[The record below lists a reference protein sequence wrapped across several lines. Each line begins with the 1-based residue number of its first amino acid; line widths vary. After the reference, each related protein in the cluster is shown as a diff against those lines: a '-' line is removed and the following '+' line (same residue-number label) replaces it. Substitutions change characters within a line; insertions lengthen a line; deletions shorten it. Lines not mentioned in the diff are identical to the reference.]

1 MPNIPENHEKKV
13 TGQGKDV
20 YKRGEGLGTGPVG
33 KQDAYEGRKQQYSQ
47 SSGGGQK
54 RSAGGGGL
62 LKLIILAVLLLGGGG
77 AGLSGLLG
85 GGGSSNSSYTPQQ
98 NQSYTPQQQSQNYAP
113 QPQSSSSSSSS
124 SMFDLSSLLGNVSA
138 SSTSSGWV
146 TSRNTGKLDKTVAS
160 GAREKYTKIKGNGKD
175 QVTIMIYMC
184 GADLESRSGL
194 ATADL
199 QEMVNAD
206 ISDKVNI
213 IVYTGGSTKWNNSII
228 SSKTNQIYKVEKGG
242 LKQLSKDEGS
252 KCMTDPATLEGFI
265 KYCTKNYKADR
276 YDLIFWDHGGGSL
289 TGYGYDE
296 KYANKGSMDL
306 AGINQALGNAGVKF
320 DFVGFD
326 ACLMATA
333 ETGLM
338 LSNYADYLIGSE
350 EVEAGYGWYYTNWL
364 TNLSKN
370 TSMPT
375 IEIGQKIVDDFVDS
389 CAQKV
394 PSQKATLSLTDLA
407 ELSATLP
414 SELVNFA
421 TSTTDLI
428 KDKSTY
434 RIVSTA
440 RSSCREYSTS
450 HIDQVDL
457 VNLAINMGTQEGKDL
472 AEAVLGAV
480 KYNRTS
486 NNIDNSYGLSIYFP
500 QSKPSNVK
508 AAVNTYNAIGLDD
521 EYSRCIQAFAGVTGS
536 GQSVQSSAYSTSSNP
551 YSAIFNGLMS
561 STSGGS
567 SNTSGMS
574 TDLISALMG
583 GSPAS
588 SSSSSM
594 SSLLGGSNM
603 TSLLTGLLS
612 DRSIITEDETA
623 AIIENNSFNADKLI
637 WSKNGDNYEI
647 SLAQEDW
654 DLIRD
659 IQLNVFY
666 DDGEGFIDLGLDNL
680 YNVSEEGALVGDYD
694 NTWPAINNQ
703 PVAFYYV
710 DTTMDGD
717 AYSVSCRVPALL
729 NGDRVE
735 LILTYDNDHPD
746 GYVSGA
752 NPIYA
757 DGETETSA
765 KSMVEIKDGDVIDF
779 ICDYYDYEG
788 NYQDSYMLG
797 DQMIVDGDLEVSYVE
812 LGDASLQVTYV
823 LTDLFAQEYWTPAL
837 PR

>member
-33 KQDAYEGRKQQYSQ
+33 KQDAYQGRKQQYSQ
-47 SSGGGQK
+47 SSGGGSQK
-54 RSAGGGGL
+54 RSSGGGM

-85 GGGSSNSSYTPQQ
+85 GGGSSNTQP
-98 NQSYTPQQQSQNYAP
+98 SQNYS
-113 QPQSSSSSSSS
+113 QPTQNYTQQTQSSQSSSSG
-124 SMFDLSSLLGNVSA
+124 SMFNLSSLLGNVNA
-138 SSTSSGWV
+138 TTTSSGWV
-146 TSRNTGKLDKTVAS
+146 ASKNTGKLDKSVAPQ
-160 GAREKYTKIKGNGKD
+160 AREKYTKIRGNGKD
-175 QVTIMIYMC
+175 DVTIMVYMC

-199 QEMVNAD
+199 QEMANAKL
-206 ISDKVNI
+206 SDKVNI
-213 IVYTGGSTKWNNSII
+213 IVYTGGASKWNNSII
-228 SSKTNQIYKVEKGG
+228 SNRVNQIYKVEEGG

-252 KCMTDPATLEGFI
+252 NCMTDPATLTSFI
-265 KYCTKNYKADR
+265 KYCKKNYAADR

-289 TGYGYDE
+289 SGYGYDE
-296 KYANKGSMDL
+296 KFTSKGSMGL
-306 AGINQALGNAGVKF
+306 SGINKALSDAGVKF

-338 LSNYADYLIGSE
+338 LSNYADYMIASE

-407 ELSATLP
+407 ELAATLP
-414 SELVNFA
+414 AELVDFA
-421 TSTTDLI
+421 TSTTELI

-434 RIVSTA
+434 KTVSNA

-457 VNLAINMGTQEGKDL
+457 VNLALNMGTDEGEAL

-486 NNIDNSYGLSIYFP
+486 NNIDNSFGLSIYFP
-500 QSKPSNVK
+500 MSKPSSVK
-508 AAVNTYNAIGLDD
+508 TAVNTYDAIGMDD

-536 GQSVQSSAYSTSSNP
+536 AQSVQSSAYSTSSNP
-551 YSAIFNGLMS
+551 YSAIFSGLMG
-561 STSGGS
+561 STSGGT

-583 GSPAS
+583 GTS
-588 SSSSSM
+588 SSNSGAGALG
-594 SSLLGGSNM
+594 SLLGGSNM
-603 TSLLTGLLS
+603 TSLLTGLLA
-612 DRSIITEDETA
+612 DRSVITEDETA
-623 AIIENNSFNADKLI
+623 AIIEANSFNADNLI
-637 WSKNGDNYEI
+637 WSKNGDTYEI
-647 SLAQEDW
+647 PLSQEQW
-654 DLIRD
+654 DLVRNIEV
-659 IQLNVFY
+659 NVFY

-680 YNVSEEGALVGDYD
+680 FTVSEDGALQGDYD

-710 DTTMDGD
+710 DTTKDGD
-717 AYSVSCRVPALL
+717 SYSISCRVPALL

-746 GYVSGA
+746 GFVSGA

-757 DGETETSA
+757 NGETETAA
-765 KSMVEIKDGDVIDF
+765 KSLIDIQDGDVIDF

-797 DQMIVDGDLEVSYVE
+797 DQMIVDGELEVSYVE
-812 LGDASLQVTYV
+812 LGDADLQVTYV

>member
-33 KQDAYEGRKQQYSQ
+33 KQDAYQGRKQQYSQ
-47 SSGGGQK
+47 SSGGGSQK
-54 RSAGGGGL
+54 RSSGGGL
-62 LKLIILAVLLLGGGG
+62 LKIIVLAVLLLGGGG

-85 GGGSSNSSYTPQQ
+85 GGSSTGSNSYTSQPAQT
-98 NQSYTPQQQSQNYAP
+98 YTSQQSQGSTASAFN
-113 QPQSSSSSSSS
+113 
-124 SMFDLSSLLGNVSA
+124 LSSLLGSVNSTT
-138 SSTSSGWV
+138 TSSGWV
-146 TSRNTGKLDKTVAS
+146 TSKNTGKLDKSIAS
-160 GAREKYTKIKGNGKD
+160 GARDKFTTIKGSGKD
-175 QVTIMIYMC
+175 TVTIMVYMC
-184 GADLESRSGL
+184 GADLESKSGL

-199 QEMVNAD
+199 QEMANAT

-213 IVYTGGSTKWNNSII
+213 IVYTGGASKWNNSII
-228 SSKTNQIYKVEKGG
+228 SSKTNQIYKVEQGG

-252 KCMTDPATLEGFI
+252 KCMTDPATLTGFI
-265 KYCTKNYKADR
+265 NYCVKNYKADR

-296 KYANKGSMDL
+296 KFTSKGSMGL
-306 AGINQALGNAGVKF
+306 SGINQALNNAGIKF

-338 LSNYADYLIGSE
+338 LSNYADYMIASE
-350 EVEAGYGWYYTNWL
+350 EVEAGYGWYYTNWI

-407 ELSATLP
+407 ELAATLP
-414 SELVNFA
+414 AELVDFA
-421 TSTTDLI
+421 TSTTELI
-428 KDKSTY
+428 KDSNTY
-434 RIVSTA
+434 ATVSNA

-450 HIDQVDL
+450 KIDQVDL
-457 VNLAINMGTQEGKDL
+457 VNLAINMGTEEGKAL

-500 QSKPSNVK
+500 MSKPGNVK
-508 AAVNTYNAIGLDD
+508 NAVNTYDAIGMDD

-536 GQSVQSSAYSTSSNP
+536 AQSVQSSAYSTSSNP
-551 YSAIFNGLMS
+551 YSAIFNGLLS
-561 STSGGS
+561 TTSGGS
-567 SNTSGMS
+567 SNTSGLS

-583 GSPAS
+583 GSSSGSGSSAS
-588 SSSSSM
+588 AL

-612 DRSIITEDETA
+612 DRSVISEDEAA
-623 AIIENNSFNADKLI
+623 AIIEANSFNADNLI
-637 WSKNGDNYEI
+637 WSKNGDVYQI
-647 SLAQEDW
+647 SLSQEQW
-654 DLIRD
+654 DLVRNIEV
-659 IQLNVFY
+659 NVFY

-680 YNVSEEGALVGDYD
+680 FTVSEEGALQGDYD
-694 NTWPAINNQ
+694 DTWPAINNQ

-710 DTTMDGD
+710 DTTKDGSD
-717 AYSVSCRVPALL
+717 YSISCRVPALL

-735 LILTYDNDHPD
+735 LILTYDNEHPD
-746 GYVSGA
+746 GFVSGA

-757 DGETETSA
+757 NGETETSA

-788 NYQDSYMLG
+788 NYMDSYMLG
-797 DQMIVDGDLEVSYVE
+797 DQMFVDGELEVSYVE
-812 LGDASLQVTYV
+812 LGSANLQVTYV
-823 LTDLFAQEYWTPAL
+823 FTDLFAQEYWTPAL